1 VKTPGAYLDM
11 PAEDYHATP
20 AASAS
25 ALRKLRGKT
34 PAHLTKALNTP
45 VKPTWE
51 MTLGTLIH
59 HRILEP
65 SKPFPQ
71 LAVTPDEITVPAD
84 YKPSKKSGPFPGDVV
99 KFDWHFGFCKGW
111 GKAMEDA
118 GLIIVNE
125 SDVTEINMATERVMA
140 VPEARELLEGAQT
153 ELSLFWET
161 NCGFPC
167 KARLDILPQL
177 PMLGDLKTCRD
188 ASQSGFQRDAW
199 DSGYH
204 VQAAWYLDGWAAVG
218 DREITGFKFIA
229 YEREIGLVKVHRVS
243 SDVIQ
248 AGREE
253 YQGLLEIYMRCV
265 RSGEWPGYR
274 KESCVWELPKW
285 RKENNEE

>member
-1 VKTPGAYLDM
+1 MKTPGAYLDM
-11 PAEDYHATP
+11 PAEDYHATW

-25 ALRKLRGKT
+25 VLRKLRGKT
-34 PAHLTKALNTP
+34 PAHLRKALDTP

-51 MTLGTLIH
+51 MILGTLIH

-65 SKPFPQ
+65 HRSSPL
-71 LAVTPDEITVPAD
+71 LAVTPATYVIPEDHKPA
-84 YKPSKKSGPFPGDVV
+84 KKTDPQPGEVV
-99 KFDWHFGFCKGW
+99 EWNWRTKYCKGW

-140 VPEARELLEGAQT
+140 VPEARELLECAQT
-153 ELSLFWET
+153 EVSLFWET

-199 DSGYH
+199 DAGYH

-218 DREITGFKFIA
+218 DREVNQFKFIA

-274 KESCVWELPKW
+274 KESCLWELPKW
-285 RKENNEE
+285 RKESNE

>member
-1 VKTPGAYLDM
+1 MKPSGAYLDV

-25 ALRKLRGKT
+25 VLRKLRGKT
-34 PAHLTKALNTP
+34 PAHLLKALATP

-71 LAVTPDEITVPAD
+71 LAVTPATYVIPED
-84 YKPSKKSGPFPGDVV
+84 YKPAKKTDPQPGEVV
-99 KFDWHFGFCKGW
+99 EWNWRTKYCKGW
-111 GKAMEDA
+111 RDNMESM
-118 GLIIVNE
+118 GLIVVDQ
-125 SDVTEINMATERVMA
+125 SDVDEIDIATERVMA
-140 VPEARELLEGAQT
+140 APESRELLEGSQT
-153 ELSLFWET
+153 EVSLFWET
-161 NCGFPC
+161 TCGFPC

-199 DSGYH
+199 DAGYH
-204 VQAAWYLDGWAAVG
+204 VQAAWYLDGWSAVG
-218 DREITGFKFIA
+218 DREITGFRFIA

-274 KESCVWELPKW
+274 AESCVWELPKW
-285 RKENNEE
+285 RKESNE

>member
-1 VKTPGAYLDM
+1 M
-11 PAEDYHATP
+11 PAEDYHATW

-25 ALRKLRGKT
+25 VLRKLRGKT
-34 PAHLTKALNTP
+34 PAHLRKALDTP

-51 MTLGTLIH
+51 MILGTLIH

-65 SKPFPQ
+65 HRSSPL
-71 LAVTPDEITVPAD
+71 LAVTPATYVIPEDHKPA
-84 YKPSKKSGPFPGDVV
+84 KKTDPQPGEVV
-99 KFDWHFGFCKGW
+99 EWNWRTKYCKGW

-140 VPEARELLEGAQT
+140 VPEARELLECAQT
-153 ELSLFWET
+153 EVSLFWET

-199 DSGYH
+199 DAGYH

-218 DREITGFKFIA
+218 DREVNQFKFIA

-274 KESCVWELPKW
+274 KESCLWELPKW
-285 RKENNEE
+285 RKESNE